1 MGTCLVAY
9 TWRVGRLGW
18 ECIYKCCLQGKFHS
32 ILTSGLVP
40 GALFVT
46 PPLTY
51 TPPCTRRPLSLWG
64 PVSLSLCNPCPDAI
78 YGGTAF
84 PAFVSSL
91 RWAPGS
97 FSKAFPGPFNTARAG
112 GGKAGRRGPQ
122 LGPPIVHQGPHPM
135 SPTRARL
142 ANSGHTMGQLP
153 NLAFLL
159 FLSKAQLRQ
168 PLHTPDGGRDL
179 GCSVFNS
186 GPVSRQHVA
195 YFFLINLT
203 FPQST
208 SLPISSLLGHS
219 RDGREK
225 GRE

>member
-1 MGTCLVAY
+1 MA
-9 TWRVGRLGW
+9 
-18 ECIYKCCLQGKFHS
+18 
-32 ILTSGLVP
+32 P
-40 GALFVT
+40 PT
-46 PPLTY
+46 P
-51 TPPCTRRPLSLWG
+51 TPRTRRPLSLWG

-153 NLAFLL
+153 NLAFLP
-159 FLSKAQLRQ
+159 FLSKALCRLAQTAA
-168 PLHTPDGGRDL
+168 PHPGGGRVLDAPFSIAGL
-179 GCSVFNS
+179 FRGNY
-186 GPVSRQHVA
+186 VA

-208 SLPISSLLGHS
+208 SLPISSLLGTFQRWQRERKRI
-219 RDGREK
+219 RDRQTG
-225 GRE
+225 